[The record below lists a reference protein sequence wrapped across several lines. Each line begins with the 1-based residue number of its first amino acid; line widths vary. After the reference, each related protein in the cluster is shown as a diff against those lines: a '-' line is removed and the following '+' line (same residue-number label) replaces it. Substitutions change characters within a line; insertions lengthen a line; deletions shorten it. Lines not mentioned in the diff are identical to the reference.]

1 MKLYNTLTRKVEEFI
16 PHNKEY
22 VTLYTCGPT
31 VYHFQHIGNMRTYI
45 SEDILEKSL
54 NYLGYKVKRA
64 MNITDVGHLTS
75 DGDTGE
81 DKMALAAKRENKSAL
96 EIAKYYSDIFFEDMK
111 KLNIKKPSIV
121 SNATDNID
129 EYVKIIKKLLQ
140 TGQAYKAGNNIY
152 FDVSKFPTYYDLS
165 RKKADDLQ
173 VGVREDVEF
182 DERKKNQ
189 ADFVLWF
196 NESKFENHELK
207 WETELGTG
215 YPGWHIECSGI
226 SLKYLGEYLD
236 IHCGAVDAIFPHHTN
251 EIAQSEAYIGHKW
264 CNYWIHLA
272 FLNDE
277 TGKMSKSK
285 GEFLTISN
293 LEKRG
298 FSPLAYRFYCLQSH
312 YRNTLTFDFEKLEAT
327 ENHYNKLINKIDS
340 LKQDYN
346 ENDINQDIYNT
357 YINKFKEALSNDL
370 NTASAITLIYDLLKE
385 NYSNS
390 TKIAIIKEFDTVL
403 SLDLLNK
410 KEKNTEID
418 ESLEQYI
425 NEMINKRNEAKKNKN
440 FALADSIREELKE
453 KGILIKDTRE
463 GTIFEIIK

>member
-1 MKLYNTLTRKVEEFI
+1 MKLYNTLTRKVEEFK
-16 PHNKEY
+16 PHKENE
-22 VTLYTCGPT
+22 VRLYTCGPT

-54 NYLGYKVKRA
+54 NYLGYHVIRA

-81 DKMALAAKRENKSAL
+81 DKMAVAAKRENKGVL
-96 EIAKYYSDIFFEDMK
+96 EIAKYYTDIFFDDMK
-111 KLNIKKPSIV
+111 KLNIKMPEFV

-129 EYVKIIKKLLQ
+129 EYVKIIKGLLEK
-140 TGQAYKAGNNIY
+140 GYAYKAGDNIY
-152 FDVSKFPTYYDLS
+152 FDVSKFPAYYDLS

-173 VGVREDVEF
+173 VGARDDVEF
-182 DERKKNQ
+182 DDQKRNQ

-196 NESKFENHELK
+196 NTSKFENHALK

-251 EIAQSEAYIGHKW
+251 EIAQSEAYLGHKW
-264 CNYWIHLA
+264 CNYWLHLA

-277 TGKMSKSK
+277 TGKMSKSN

-298 FSPLAYRFYCLQSH
+298 FDPIVYRFYCLQSH
-312 YRNTLTFDFEKLEAT
+312 YRNTLTFDFEKLEAAQ
-327 ENHYNKLINKIDS
+327 NAYVKLVNKLDT
-340 LKQDYN
+340 LKANFN
-346 ENDINQDIYNT
+346 ENDVNKDVYNS
-357 YINKFKEALSNDL
+357 YISKFKEALANDL
-370 NTASAITLIYDLLKE
+370 NTATAITLIHDLLKE
-385 NYSNS
+385 DTTDS
-390 TKIAIIKEFDTVL
+390 TKVAVIKEFDTVL

-410 KEKNTEID
+410 KEVEVSAD
-418 ESLEQYI
+418 LETYI
-425 NEMINKRNEAKKNKN
+425 NEMIAKRNEAKKNRD
-440 FALADSIREELKE
+440 FALADQIRDELKE
-453 KGILIKDTRE
+453 KGIIIKDTRE
-463 GTIFEIIK
+463 GTTYEITK

>member
-16 PHNKEY
+16 SNKNNE
-22 VTLYTCGPT
+22 VKMYTCGPT
-31 VYHFQHIGNMRTYI
+31 VYHFAHIGNMRTYI
-45 SEDILEKSL
+45 SEDVLEKTL
-54 NYLGYKVKRA
+54 NYLGYKVKRC

-81 DKMALAAKRENKSAL
+81 DKMAVAAKRENKTAL
-96 EIAKYYSDIFFEDMK
+96 EIAKFYTDVFFKESEM
-111 KLNIKKPSIV
+111 LNIKKPEIV
-121 SNATDNID
+121 SNATDNIN
-129 EYVKIIKKLLQ
+129 EYVKIIKRLLE
-140 TGQAYKAGNNIY
+140 TGYAYKAGNNIY
-152 FDVSKFPTYYDLS
+152 FDVSKFPSYYDLS
-165 RKKADDLQ
+165 RKKSDDLQ
-173 VGVREDVEF
+173 VGARDDVEF
-182 DERKKNQ
+182 DERKRNQ

-251 EIAQSEAYIGHKW
+251 EIAQSEAYLGHKW
-264 CNYWIHLA
+264 CNYWVHLA

-285 GEFLTISN
+285 GEFLTVTYLQS
-293 LEKRG
+293 KG
-298 FSPLAYRFYCLQSH
+298 YSPLAYRFYCLQSH
-312 YRNTLTFDFEKLEAT
+312 YRNTLTFDFEKFDLIQS
-327 ENHYNKLINKIDS
+327 NYNKLINKLDS
-340 LKQDYN
+340 LKENYN
-346 ENDINQDIYNT
+346 ENDINKDIFNS
-357 YINKFKEALSNDL
+357 YITKFKEAIGNDL

-385 NYSNS
+385 NCSNS
-390 TKIAIIKEFDTVL
+390 TKVAVIKEYDTVL
-403 SLDLLNK
+403 SLNLLEKEEITIDLK
-410 KEKNTEID
+410 
-418 ESLEQYI
+418 LETYI
-425 NEMINKRNEAKKNKN
+425 NEMIEKRNLAKKNKD
-440 FALADSIREELKE
+440 FAQADQIRDELKE

>member
-16 PHNKEY
+16 PHDENEVKM
-22 VTLYTCGPT
+22 YTCGPT
-31 VYHFQHIGNMRTYI
+31 VYHFAHIGNMRTYI
-45 SEDILEKSL
+45 SEDILDKSL
-54 NYLGYKVKRA
+54 RFLGYNVKRC

-81 DKMALAAKRENKSAL
+81 DKMALAAKRENKGVL
-96 EIAKYYSDIFFEDMK
+96 EIAKYYTDIFFKEMEM
-111 KLNIKKPSIV
+111 LNIRMPEIV

-129 EYVKIIKKLLQ
+129 EYVKITKKLLE
-140 TGQAYKAGNNIY
+140 TGYAYKAGENIY
-152 FDVSKFPTYYDLS
+152 FDVTKFPTYYDLS

-173 VGVREDVEF
+173 VGAREEVEY
-182 DERKKNQ
+182 DSQKRNQ

-196 NESKFENHELK
+196 NASKFENHALK

-251 EIAQSEAYIGHKW
+251 EIAQSEAYLGHKW

-277 TGKMSKSK
+277 TGKMSKSN

-293 LEKRG
+293 LEKKG
-298 FSPLAYRFYCLQSH
+298 YDPIIYRFYCLQSH
-312 YRNTLTFDFEKLEAT
+312 YRNTLTFDFEKLDAAKST
-327 ENHYNKLINKIDS
+327 YNKLVNKLAS
-340 LKQDYN
+340 LKENYN
-346 ENDINQDIYNT
+346 EKDINNDVYNS

-370 NTASAITLIYDLLKE
+370 NTASAITLIHDLLKD
-385 NYSNS
+385 NCSDS
-390 TKIAIIKEFDTVL
+390 TKVAIIKEFDSVL
-403 SLDLLNK
+403 SLNLLDK
-410 KEKNTEID
+410 KEVKIE
-418 ESLEQYI
+418 ESLETYI
-425 NEMINKRNEAKKNKN
+425 NEMIEKRNVAKKNKD
-440 FALADSIREELKE
+440 FALADKIRDELKE

-463 GTIFEIIK
+463 GTLYEIINK